1 MALVGYAVSVTMSRT
16 FVSLESHCVQAC
28 PVVRIEGFQFHHFY
42 YGVILSAVSLGVLLL
57 SRRQRVRWD
66 ASLFFGMGIG
76 LMADETGFLFLG
88 TTYDSAL
95 SFFIVGLVAA
105 VFVLAML
112 YTAST
117 AGLLEFK
124 SLDRAD
130 VLTFASVVLVIVG
143 MVIFDRPFRFV
154 LEVVGVLAWSTAF
167 VLFGLYGGTHLRK
180 LRLASE
186 SPGQG

>member
-1 MALVGYAVSVTMSRT
+1 
-16 FVSLESHCVQAC
+16 
-28 PVVRIEGFQFHHFY
+28 
-42 YGVILSAVSLGVLLL
+42 
-57 SRRQRVRWD
+57 
-66 ASLFFGMGIG
+66 
-76 LMADETGFLFLG
+76 MADETGFLFLG
-88 TTYDSAL
+88 TTYDSTL

-105 VFVLAML
+105 VFVLATL

-154 LEVVGVLAWSTAF
+154 LEVVGVLAWSAAF
-167 VLFGLYGGTHLRK
+167 VLFGLYGGTHLRR

-186 SPGQG
+186 SSGQG